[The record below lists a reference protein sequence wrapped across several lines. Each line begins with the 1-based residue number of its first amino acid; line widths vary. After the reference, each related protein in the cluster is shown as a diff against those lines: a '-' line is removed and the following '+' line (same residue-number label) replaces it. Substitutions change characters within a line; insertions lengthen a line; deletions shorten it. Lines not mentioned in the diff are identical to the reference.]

1 MATEAKLRQL
11 ADKGCPVYYFYS
23 TERYLVRQAV
33 NAAVRVLSADSDED
47 ATVLDGAAPEIEGLI
62 MAAGTISFFGTR
74 RVVVLP
80 EVDPGAYGAKDLDEL
95 CSTLA
100 SLENAVVVLGSVF
113 PLERSKLKAGKS
125 AQKLIAQCKAIGYVE
140 ELAKPRPFELKAMM
154 IDRAKAQGTSL
165 PDGAAAA
172 LLERCGEDPFL
183 LENEVDKLC
192 ALSGYQTV
200 TAAMVAD
207 MGTVS
212 LEADAVSY
220 THLLPDHRTDG
231 LKKKKAVCRG
241 SGALPFLCGC
251 GEETGGISKNN
262 SNFLV
267 NLPLDSSAYSC
278 YFKTGKVW
286 RHRSGAP
293 AERRMLYEDAQNRG
307 SAAHCRL
314 CSVAAV
320 PGRMGCECQQR
331 G

>member
-33 NAAVRVLSADSDED
+33 NAAVRILSADSDED

-113 PLERSKLKAGKS
+113 PLERNKLKAGKS

-212 LEADAVSY
+212 LEADVFEMIRMITAAAMIGSY
-220 THLLPDHRTDG
+220 VDLYRVKLGAARKKNYSTVFKDFGYKGSDYRLKRSAETASHYTLGQIEACLQVLLELDQS
-231 LKKKKAVCRG
+231 LKSQPVEEQILLETALCRLAMAG
-241 SGALPFLCGC
+241 SG
-251 GEETGGISKNN
+251 
-262 SNFLV
+262 
-267 NLPLDSSAYSC
+267 
-278 YFKTGKVW
+278 
-286 RHRSGAP
+286 R
-293 AERRMLYEDAQNRG
+293 
-307 SAAHCRL
+307 
-314 CSVAAV
+314 
-320 PGRMGCECQQR
+320 
-331 G
+331 

>member
-33 NAAVRVLSADSDED
+33 NAAVRILSADSDED

-80 EVDPGAYGAKDLDEL
+80 EVDPGTYGTKDLDEL

-125 AQKLIAQCKAIGYVE
+125 AQKLIAQCKTIGYVE

-154 IDRAKAQGTSL
+154 IDRAKAQETSL

-212 LEADAVSY
+212 LEADV
-220 THLLPDHRTDG
+220 
-231 LKKKKAVCRG
+231 
-241 SGALPFLCGC
+241 F
-251 GEETGGISKNN
+251 
-262 SNFLV
+262 
-267 NLPLDSSAYSC
+267 
-278 YFKTGKVW
+278 
-286 RHRSGAP
+286 
-293 AERRMLYEDAQNRG
+293 
-307 SAAHCRL
+307 
-314 CSVAAV
+314 
-320 PGRMGCECQQR
+320 
-331 G
+331 

>member
-113 PLERSKLKAGKS
+113 PLERNKLKAGKS

-172 LLERCGEDPFL
+172 LLERWSSP
-183 LENEVDKLC
+183 
-192 ALSGYQTV
+192 
-200 TAAMVAD
+200 
-207 MGTVS
+207 MGAS
-212 LEADAVSY
+212 
-220 THLLPDHRTDG
+220 
-231 LKKKKAVCRG
+231 
-241 SGALPFLCGC
+241 
-251 GEETGGISKNN
+251 
-262 SNFLV
+262 
-267 NLPLDSSAYSC
+267 
-278 YFKTGKVW
+278 
-286 RHRSGAP
+286 
-293 AERRMLYEDAQNRG
+293 
-307 SAAHCRL
+307 
-314 CSVAAV
+314 
-320 PGRMGCECQQR
+320 
-331 G
+331 

>member
-140 ELAKPRPFELKAMM
+140 ELAKPRPAKRTTVRCSRTLAT
-154 IDRAKAQGTSL
+154 RAAI
-165 PDGAAAA
+165 
-172 LLERCGEDPFL
+172 
-183 LENEVDKLC
+183 
-192 ALSGYQTV
+192 
-200 TAAMVAD
+200 
-207 MGTVS
+207 
-212 LEADAVSY
+212 
-220 THLLPDHRTDG
+220 
-231 LKKKKAVCRG
+231 
-241 SGALPFLCGC
+241 
-251 GEETGGISKNN
+251 TG
-262 SNFLV
+262 
-267 NLPLDSSAYSC
+267 SSARP
-278 YFKTGKVW
+278 KRRRTIRWG
-286 RHRSGAP
+286 RSKP
-293 AERRMLYEDAQNRG
+293 A
-307 SAAHCRL
+307 CR
-314 CSVAAV
+314 CCWSWTRA
-320 PGRMGCECQQR
+320 
-331 G
+331 